1 MTKLIFLQLL
11 VFLPFLV
18 VAQDAEILKPIHQ
31 LFDGMRAGDST
42 TVRGAF
48 MPSAILETILTNKE
62 GIVKVKKGV
71 LQDFV
76 SAVGTPHE
84 KQWDEKIWSYK
95 IRQDGNLATV
105 WTDYT
110 FYLGNE
116 LSHCGTNSFTL
127 VNQIS
132 GWKIKHL
139 IDTRRRNNCQTSE
152 NDPRDEAINLLMDN
166 WHHAAAT
173 GDEDVFFNSLGPESI
188 YLGTD
193 ASERWTKTE
202 FEAFALKYFERDTAW
217 AFQPIERKIYYSK
230 KGEVAWFNETLDTWM
245 GVCRGSGILEKTT
258 TGWILQ
264 HYHLAIAVPNEKV
277 QGYLELLQKQ

>member
-1 MTKLIFLQLL
+1 MAKSIFLSLL
-11 VFLPFLV
+11 VFFPFLMIG
-18 VAQDAEILKPIHQ
+18 QEAEILKPINQ

-42 TVRGAF
+42 DVRAAF
-48 MPSAILETILTNKE
+48 MPEVIMETILTKKD
-62 GIVKVKKGV
+62 GTVKVKKGI

-76 SAVGTPHE
+76 LAVGTPHE

-95 IRQDGNLATV
+95 VRQDGNLATV
-105 WTDYT
+105 WTEYT

-116 LSHCGTNSFTL
+116 LSHCGVNSFTL
-127 VNQIS
+127 VHQPS

-139 IDTRRRNNCQTSE
+139 VDTRRRINCQTTT
-152 NDPRDEAINLLMDN
+152 NDPRDEPINLLMDN

-188 YLGTD
+188 YIGTD

-202 FEAFALKYFERDTAW
+202 FEAFALKYFQRDTAW

-230 KGEVAWFNETLDTWM
+230 KGDVSWFNETLDTWM

-277 QGYLELLQKQ
+277 EGYLKLLKEE